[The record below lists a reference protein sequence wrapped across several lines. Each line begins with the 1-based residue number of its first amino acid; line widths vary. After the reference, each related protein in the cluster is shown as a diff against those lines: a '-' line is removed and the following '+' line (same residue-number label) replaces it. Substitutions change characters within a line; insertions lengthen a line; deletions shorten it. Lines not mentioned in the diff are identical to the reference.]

1 MTDVLRSPQ
10 RVRYG
15 PFEVDLRTGEL
26 WKLRRKLKITAQQF
40 SVLAILLERPGEV
53 IGRDELQR
61 RLWPDT
67 FVDVDH
73 NLNTTINKIREI
85 LGDSAEKPRFV
96 ETLSRRGYR
105 FIAPIEIITDH
116 SSGPLNSSSRGK
128 QSKSSANPPREAGF
142 WIAVLPFKVS
152 GSEGSGSDLAFGLA
166 EDIITGLSRFSYLRV
181 ISLKSTA
188 QFSDKAVD
196 VRSAGKELGARY
208 VLDGSVRLADSLAR
222 VTAQLV
228 DCASGANL
236 WADCY
241 RVSFRPQAA
250 FDVID
255 AIVPRIVS
263 TIADTHGI
271 LPRTMSEALRS
282 KDAVKLSPYEAVIRS
297 FAHFQRVSAEEHAA
311 ARDALERAVE
321 REPTYPDALAM
332 LSLIYKEEFTH
343 RFNLLPDPLGR
354 ALAAAQRA
362 LEAAPSNH
370 LAHHALASIQF
381 FRQEHHAF
389 QIATAR
395 AVELNPMDGFTLAY
409 LGFLTAY
416 AGDWEGGGAMSAK
429 ARGLN
434 PHHPGWYWF
443 VPCFDAYR
451 KGDYQLSLNFARKVN
466 MPGFWR
472 TQLAIAANCGQLGEQ
487 PAASNALKTLL
498 AQRPDIAKLPREELA
513 IWWQPE
519 LVDHLIVGLR
529 KAGFEM

>member
-1 MTDVLRSPQ
+1 VATVAFHGNRFNTWQVVEKTKESQWLNGLFGDTSIHLSPALDCLRVKARNVTDVLRSPQ

-15 PFEVDLRTGEL
+15 SFEVDLRTGEL

-105 FIAPIEIITDH
+105 FIAPVEIITDH
-116 SSGPLNSSSRGK
+116 SSAPLNYSSRDK
-128 QSKSSANPPREAGF
+128 QSKPSANAPRKEGF

-208 VLDGSVRLADSLAR
+208 VLDGSVRLADSVAR

-236 WADCY
+236 WAESY

-250 FDVID
+250 FDVLD

-311 ARDALERAVE
+311 ARAALERAVE
-321 REPTYPDALAM
+321 REPAYPDALAM
-332 LSLIYKEEFTH
+332 L
-343 RFNLLPDPLGR
+343 
-354 ALAAAQRA
+354 
-362 LEAAPSNH
+362 
-370 LAHHALASIQF
+370 
-381 FRQEHHAF
+381 
-389 QIATAR
+389 
-395 AVELNPMDGFTLAY
+395 
-409 LGFLTAY
+409 
-416 AGDWEGGGAMSAK
+416 
-429 ARGLN
+429 
-434 PHHPGWYWF
+434 
-443 VPCFDAYR
+443 
-451 KGDYQLSLNFARKVN
+451 
-466 MPGFWR
+466 
-472 TQLAIAANCGQLGEQ
+472 
-487 PAASNALKTLL
+487 
-498 AQRPDIAKLPREELA
+498 
-513 IWWQPE
+513 
-519 LVDHLIVGLR
+519 
-529 KAGFEM
+529 